1 MQKIRMYHVDAF
13 TEKLFSGN
21 PAAVCILD
29 SWLDDN
35 LMQSIAIE
43 NNLPE
48 TAFIVPDGRDF
59 AIRWFSPAVEI
70 DLCGHATLASAYVI
84 FNELDHHDTLIRFHS
99 PKSGLLMAK
108 QTDDLIS
115 LDFPSD
121 TLTIS
126 SEEEINFL
134 ENCLGIRPLELHKG
148 KSDYLA
154 LVDNESILQEIKPD
168 FKRIA
173 LLDARGVIVTARG
186 EKADFVSRFF
196 APRVGIDEDPVTG
209 SAHTS
214 LLPFWSERLNKSL
227 LTAYQLSKR
236 GGQLVC
242 EYKGNRCSIGGRAR
256 LYLSG
261 EINCD

>member
-1 MQKIRMYHVDAF
+1 MYHVDAF

-108 QTDDLIS
+108 QTDDLIA

-154 LVDNESILQEIKPD
+154 VVDNESILQEIKPD
-168 FKRIA
+168 FKKIA
-173 LLDARGVIVTARG
+173 LLDARGVMYCQG
-186 EKADFVSRFF
+186 
-196 APRVGIDEDPVTG
+196 
-209 SAHTS
+209 
-214 LLPFWSERLNKSL
+214 
-227 LTAYQLSKR
+227 
-236 GGQLVC
+236 
-242 EYKGNRCSIGGRAR
+242 
-256 LYLSG
+256 
-261 EINCD
+261 

>member
-115 LDFPSD
+115 LDFSSD

-168 FKRIA
+168 FKKIA

-242 EYKGNRCSIGGRAR
+242 EYKGDRCSIGGRAR